1 MQRIGCVV
9 GWDLPRSV
17 PAHRVLKIQQDGVLS
32 PINLWASN
40 IASQA
45 SQDVLRRHFEAG
57 TFLKQ
62 VQRDG
67 KRWRYAVV
75 KHIVIESVPPTAE
88 EKVIAYITIDAEQLV
103 SVTEFSIDG
112 SVKTE
117 TLPAIQPTVV
127 GVALAAYMR
136 YHFCPPLRQ
145 AGGSYFIPQHKSSLL
160 DTIRSVID
168 TVQGHL
174 TIFYVAGE
182 PVEQASLLQP
192 VAQMFE
198 EMVAQ
203 LRETIATLKR
213 SQSLESV
220 AGKVGEL
227 VQEARVY
234 ADVLNLYSDE
244 LRKQLET
251 AEKALY
257 QALEERRQALG
268 GATK

>member
-1 MQRIGCVV
+1 
-9 GWDLPRSV
+9 
-17 PAHRVLKIQQDGVLS
+17 
-32 PINLWASN
+32 
-40 IASQA
+40 
-45 SQDVLRRHFEAG
+45 
-57 TFLKQ
+57 
-62 VQRDG
+62 
-67 KRWRYAVV
+67 
-75 KHIVIESVPPTAE
+75 
-88 EKVIAYITIDAEQLV
+88 
-103 SVTEFSIDG
+103 
-112 SVKTE
+112 
-117 TLPAIQPTVV
+117 
-127 GVALAAYMR
+127 
-136 YHFCPPLRQ
+136 
-145 AGGSYFIPQHKSSLL
+145 
-160 DTIRSVID
+160 
-168 TVQGHL
+168 
-174 TIFYVAGE
+174 
-182 PVEQASLLQP
+182 
-192 VAQMFE
+192 MFE